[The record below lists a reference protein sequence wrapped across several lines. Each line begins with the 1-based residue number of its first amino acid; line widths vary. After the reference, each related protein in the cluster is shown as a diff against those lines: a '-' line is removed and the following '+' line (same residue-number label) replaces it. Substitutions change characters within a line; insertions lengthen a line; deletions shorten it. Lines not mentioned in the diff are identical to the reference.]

1 MYFSMVINCRHTT
14 TNTTIPAL
22 LRLRTFQKRDTKE
35 DNHYQQDEMR
45 CLNISLSNK
54 E

>member
-1 MYFSMVINCRHTT
+1 MCFSRMINCRH
-14 TNTTIPAL
+14 NTTIPAL
-22 LRLRTFQKRDTKE
+22 SRLRTFQKRDTKE